1 MIINIRH
8 TAIVVSNL
16 KNSKSFYKGLG
27 FSEYKEKKEVGTYI
41 DKVTGI
47 DNVTLKWAML
57 KSPDGS
63 VLELLQYFSHPDVAS
78 SNSKNPPNR
87 LGYSHIALTVDSSD
101 SMCDRIITLGGKVI
115 NPPHASNDG
124 KVKVAYCY
132 DNEGFLIEL
141 VEEL

>member
-87 LGYSHIALTVDSSD
+87 LGY
-101 SMCDRIITLGGKVI
+101 
-115 NPPHASNDG
+115 
-124 KVKVAYCY
+124 
-132 DNEGFLIEL
+132 
-141 VEEL
+141 

>member
-16 KNSKSFYKGLG
+16 EKSKSFYKGLG
-27 FSEYKEKKEVGTYI
+27 FSKYKEKKEIGTYI

-47 DNVTLKWAML
+47 DHVTLKWVMMR
-57 KSPDGS
+57 SIDGS
-63 VLELLQYFSHPDVAS
+63 VLELLQYLSHPDAP
-78 SNSKNPPNR
+78 SNSKIPPNR
-87 LGYSHIALTVDSSD
+87 LGYSHMALTVESADY
-101 SMCDRIITLGGKVI
+101 MCDKIKYLGGKVV
-115 NPPHASNDG
+115 NSPHISNDG

-132 DNEGFLIEL
+132 DNEGFLIEV